1 MDRKPAPGVATI
13 IAEAMD
19 AAGLSE
25 RQLVEATGIPRT
37 TLKRNLAFGDF
48 KVPHLIAIATAL
60 GTAGSQILEQA
71 ERAEQVSA

>member
-1 MDRKPAPGVATI
+1 MDRNTAPGVATI
-13 IAEAMD
+13 IADAMQ
-19 AAGLSE
+19 AAGVSE

-48 KVPHLIAIATAL
+48 KVPHLVAIAQAL

-71 ERAEQVSA
+71 ERAEQVTA